1 MIPYVKD
8 FKFYTSVIRPQ
19 FCVISYQ
26 EHLNVTFTSPYIET
40 NIVQWFVRY
49 LTQKGVEAT
58 VDVNKVTREELK
70 E

>member
-1 MIPYVKD
+1 MSNLGRVDLPEQMIPYVKD
-8 FKFYTSVIRPQ
+8 STYFLIRPQ

-49 LTQKGVEAT
+49 LTK
-58 VDVNKVTREELK
+58 K